1 MPTETTPRFRIRQ
14 CAARLQAGGVV
25 AYPTE
30 AVYGLGCDP
39 GDPAAV
45 ATLLTLKR
53 RDPGKGLI
61 LIASRVSQLSPW
73 LGDAPLPQAVLASW
87 PGPNTWLLPA
97 APHTPA
103 WITGGRAK
111 VAVRVTAHPVAA
123 ALCEAFGGAIVSTS
137 ANRDGQPPARSAT
150 QVRTRLGAEAAELAD
165 ILPGPVDRSAR
176 PTAIRD
182 AESGA
187 VIRA

>member
-1 MPTETTPRFRIRQ
+1 MPEQPSPRFRIRQ
-14 CAARLQAGGVV
+14 CAARLRAGGVV

-39 GDPAAV
+39 ADPEAV

-61 LIASRVSQLSPW
+61 LIASRVDQLLPW
-73 LGDAPLPQAVLASW
+73 VADAPIPGAVLASW
-87 PGPNTWLLPA
+87 PGPNTWLLHA

-103 WITGGRAK
+103 WITGGRIK

-123 ALCEAFGGAIVSTS
+123 ALCEACGGAIVSTS
-137 ANRDGQPPARSAT
+137 ANRDGQPPARTAT
-150 QVRTRLGAEAAELAD
+150 QVRTRLGADASDLAD
-165 ILPGPVDRSAR
+165 ILSGPVDRNAR

-182 AESGA
+182 ADSGTTL
-187 VIRA
+187 RA

>member
-1 MPTETTPRFRIRQ
+1 MPTATTPRFRIRR
-14 CAARLQAGGVV
+14 CAAHLQAGGVV

-39 GDPAAV
+39 ADGHAV
-45 ATLLTLKR
+45 AALLTLKR
-53 RDPGKGLI
+53 RDPDKGLI
-61 LIASRVSQLSPW
+61 LIASRVAHLHPW
-73 LGDAPLPQAVLASW
+73 LADAPIPQAVLDSW
-87 PGPNTWLLPA
+87 PGPNTWLLPSD
-97 APHTPA
+97 PLTPA
-103 WITGGRAK
+103 WITGGRSK

-150 QVRTRLGAEAAELAD
+150 QVRARFGAEATDLAD
-165 ILPGPVDRSAR
+165 ILPGPVARGAR

-182 AESGA
+182 AESGE